1 MHEHD
6 SKCKLTALTTLTWT
20 CGQIWST
27 ARRIRACFQ
36 YFFVICHEFWGTP
49 LSLVAPLLPSLPENV
64 YETLPAVARLRCRA
78 WHIARTNAKTLPVR
92 RCPCRGHYAAG
103 WSAWLVRRCYHPEA
117 LLDPARSCLT
127 YLDMVKHQMK
137 HSTQCQQYFLCLG
150 FSLENSWRA
159 CSTWDLRTATE
170 SKDANFVDNFL
181 RISRPLAAK
190 SSNFKLGLLQGLRFS
205 PGWGNLWQM
214 AQWLIHVDTIWIY
227 YCCFCDPENSQSSLW
242 LLYIYI

>member
-1 MHEHD
+1 M
-6 SKCKLTALTTLTWT
+6 
-20 CGQIWST
+20 WSDLKYSSENP
-27 ARRIRACFQ
+27 RLFQ
-36 YFFVICHEFWGTP
+36 YYFVICHEFWGTP

-170 SKDANFVDNFL
+170 SKDTNFVDNFL

-190 SSNFKLGLLQGLRFS
+190 SSNFKLGLLQRLRFS
-205 PGWGNLWQM
+205 PGWGNLWEM
-214 AQWLIHVDTIWIY
+214 AQWLICWYYLDLLLLLLWPWELTIILVT
-227 YCCFCDPENSQSSLW
+227 PI
-242 LLYIYI
+242 YIYIYIYIKCII

>member
-1 MHEHD
+1 MVRFEVQLGE
-6 SKCKLTALTTLTWT
+6 SALVSVLL
-20 CGQIWST
+20 CDLSRILRNST
-27 ARRIRACFQ
+27 VA
-36 YFFVICHEFWGTP
+36 
-49 LSLVAPLLPSLPENV
+49 VAPLLPSLPENV

-159 CSTWDLRTATE
+159 CST
-170 SKDANFVDNFL
+170 
-181 RISRPLAAK
+181 
-190 SSNFKLGLLQGLRFS
+190 
-205 PGWGNLWQM
+205 
-214 AQWLIHVDTIWIY
+214 
-227 YCCFCDPENSQSSLW
+227 
-242 LLYIYI
+242 